1 MVEQAEAWRLV
12 RGRRSVSAPVLCAL
26 DGKGKGVSEVGMEAE
41 GVRWFVRVAGVVHE
55 FDTER
60 EAFDFLNE
68 YVDVWRVRDAR

>member
-1 MVEQAEAWRLV
+1 
-12 RGRRSVSAPVLCAL
+12 
-26 DGKGKGVSEVGMEAE
+26 MEAE

-68 YVDVWRVRDAR
+68 YVDVWRVHE

>member
-1 MVEQAEAWRLV
+1 MVEQTQARRFV
-12 RGRRSVSAPVLCAL
+12 RSRRSVSAPFFCAL
-26 DGKGKGVSEVGMEAE
+26 DGKRKGVSEVGMEAE

-68 YVDVWRVRDAR
+68 YVDVWRVRE